1 MTLVDL
7 HLVFF
12 CLAFVCKIGHSC
24 LLSKPILYSES
35 VSGEAHPDQGEIVSV

>member
-1 MTLVDL
+1 L
-7 HLVFF
+7 
-12 CLAFVCKIGHSC
+12 C